1 VAQRARAGERR
12 ADLSTLEPSRRSLL
26 AAAIRLSV
34 ATIAWNGAV
43 GASALVV
50 SIVSPSLALAG
61 FALTALLDSSASIVL
76 VRRFMK
82 ERRDPEAAER
92 FERRALSWVAA
103 AMLAIATYVGV
114 QTVRGL
120 VGRSHPETS
129 AAGVTLAALALVV
142 LPYLGHLKLR
152 VATRLGSGALRGD
165 GILTLASAALAA
177 TTLVALLVNSA
188 FGWWWADPA
197 AALLI
202 AAALAAEGSR
212 IAVRHRFG

>member
-1 VAQRARAGERR
+1 MAQRARAGERR

-76 VRRFMK
+76 VWRFMK

-129 AAGVTLAALALVV
+129 AAGVTLAA
-142 LPYLGHLKLR
+142 
-152 VATRLGSGALRGD
+152 
-165 GILTLASAALAA
+165 